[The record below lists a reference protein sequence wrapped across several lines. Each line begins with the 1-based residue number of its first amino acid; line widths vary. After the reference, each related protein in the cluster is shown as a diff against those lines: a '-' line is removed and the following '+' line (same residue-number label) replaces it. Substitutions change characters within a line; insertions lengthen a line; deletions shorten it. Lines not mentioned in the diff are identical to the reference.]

1 MVTTGT
7 TKPSMAVTLAGIRMK
22 NPVMVA
28 SGTFGYGPE
37 YARLMDLN
45 RLGAIAVKGIHVNP
59 SMGNK
64 PSRMHEV
71 RSGLLNA
78 IGLQGPGA
86 KGFIETYMPFLRQY
100 DVPVIVNIWGR
111 SIDEYGQV
119 AEQFEGVPGVHGLEI
134 NISCPNIKEGGI
146 EFSSSPANA
155 AEVVGEVRRRS
166 TLPLFTKLPPNVPRI
181 ADYARAVEAA
191 GSDAISLIN
200 TIPAMAIDVEKRTPC
215 LSNVVG
221 GLSGPAIRPV
231 AVKLVWDAA
240 RAVKIPV
247 VGMGGIET
255 ASDALEF
262 LIAGAS
268 AVAVGTA
275 NFTDPGTAERVIDG
289 IEQYLIRHGMNSVQE
304 VVGSLKLP

>member
-1 MVTTGT
+1 MVS
-7 TKPSMAVTLAGIRMK
+7 PVTPDLSVTIAGIRMK

-37 YARLMDLN
+37 YARLIDIN
-45 RLGAIAVKGIHVNP
+45 QLGAIAVKGIHKDPIV
-59 SMGNK
+59 GNK
-64 PSRMHEV
+64 PPRVHEV
-71 RSGLLNA
+71 RSGLINA

-86 KGFIETYMPFLRQY
+86 KGFIEHYLPFLRQH
-100 DVPVIVNIWGR
+100 DVPVIVNIWGK
-111 SIDEYGQV
+111 SLDEYGQV
-119 AEQFEGVPGVHGLEI
+119 AEMFEGVPGVHGLEI

-146 EFSSSPANA
+146 EFSANPASA
-155 AEVVGEVRRRS
+155 ATVVKEVRSR
-166 TLPLFTKLPPNVPRI
+166 TKLPLFTKLAPNVPRI
-181 ADYARAVEAA
+181 ADYARAVEAE
-191 GSDAISLIN
+191 GTDAISLTN
-200 TIPAMAIDVEKRTPC
+200 TIPAMAIDVERRTPC

-240 RAVKIPV
+240 RAVKIPI

-255 ASDALEF
+255 ANDALEF
-262 LIAGAS
+262 LIAGAQ

-275 NFTDPGTAERVIDG
+275 TFTDPTAPLKVIAGLRD
-289 IEQYLIRHGMNSVQE
+289 YLVRHGFASLRE